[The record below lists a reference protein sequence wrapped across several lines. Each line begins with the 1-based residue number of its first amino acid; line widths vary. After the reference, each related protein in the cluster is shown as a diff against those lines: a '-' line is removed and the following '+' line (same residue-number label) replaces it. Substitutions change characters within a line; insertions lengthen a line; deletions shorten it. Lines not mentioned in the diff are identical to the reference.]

1 MNYLETLKNIAKDK
15 KKRTE
20 NVIFL
25 IILLVVLL
33 VSVNYIFVDK
43 NEDKSNTKTSKENID
58 NTKDV
63 SQVVDD
69 STEKKLEV
77 ILSQISGIS
86 DVSIV
91 LTYSEDS
98 KKNIVY
104 NTKEETGENEKVLEK
119 TVAYNE
125 ENGKKNA
132 IVESVE
138 LPKVEGAIVVA
149 RGASSVDIRSKIAN
163 AIANVLNI
171 PVYKVQVFEKE

>member
-20 NVIFL
+20 NIVFM
-25 IILLVVLL
+25 IILLVILL
-33 VSVNYIFVDK
+33 VAINYIFT
-43 NEDKSNTKTSKENID
+43 DKSDKKSNIDISNENINSNKESSNISD
-58 NTKDV
+58 T
-63 SQVVDD
+63 
-69 STEKKLEV
+69 TEKKLEI

-91 LTYSEDS
+91 LTYSKDA
-98 KKNIVY
+98 KQNIVY
-104 NTKEETGENEKVLEK
+104 NTKEEITQDEKNVEK

-125 ENGKKNA
+125 ENGKKSA

-149 RGASSVDIRSKIAN
+149 RGADSVDIRSKVAN
-163 AIANVLNI
+163 AIANVLDV

>member
-15 KKRTE
+15 NKRTE
-20 NVIFL
+20 NIVFM
-25 IILLVVLL
+25 IILLVILL
-33 VSVNYIFVDK
+33 VAINYIFTDK
-43 NEDKSNTKTSKENID
+43 NNNKSNMETSSMNIDSSKEEVTIN
-58 NTKDV
+58 
-63 SQVVDD
+63 D

-86 DVSIV
+86 DVSVV
-91 LTYSEDS
+91 LTYSEDA
-98 KKNIVY
+98 KQNIVY
-104 NTKEETGENEKVLEK
+104 NTKEEENSVEK

-125 ENGKKNA
+125 ENGKKSA

-149 RGASSVDIRSKIAN
+149 RGASSVDIRSKVAN
-163 AIANVLNI
+163 AIANVLDI

>member
-1 MNYLETLKNIAKDK
+1 MNYLETLKNITKDK
-15 KKRTE
+15 HKKTE
-20 NVIFL
+20 NIIFM

-33 VSVNYIFVDK
+33 VAINYIFNDKDGNKSNIDTSSENINNSKEK
-43 NEDKSNTKTSKENID
+43 NE
-58 NTKDV
+58 
-63 SQVVDD
+63 VDY
-69 STEKKLEV
+69 STEKRLEV

-86 DVSIV
+86 DVSVV
-91 LTYSEDS
+91 LTYSKDS
-98 KKNIVY
+98 KQNIVY
-104 NTKEETGENEKVLEK
+104 NTKEEETKDEKSVEK

-125 ENGKKNA
+125 ENGKKSA

-149 RGASSVDIRSKIAN
+149 RGASSVDMRSKVAN